1 LKAQE
6 LNEMRAALGA
16 MRAETATAAQAAGVH
31 VIIDVD
37 PINML

>member
-1 LKAQE
+1 
-6 LNEMRAALGA
+6 MRAALST
-16 MRAETATAAQAAGVH
+16 MRAETAVMAEDSNVH